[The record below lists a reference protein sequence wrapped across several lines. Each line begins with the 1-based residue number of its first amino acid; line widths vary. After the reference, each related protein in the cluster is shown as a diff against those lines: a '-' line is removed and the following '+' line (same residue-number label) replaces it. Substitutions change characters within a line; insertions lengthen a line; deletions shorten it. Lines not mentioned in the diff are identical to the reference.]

1 MKLVVLCVLC
11 GIALAAPRQKRLTVG
26 TIAVT
31 GGVGGSTGCV
41 VTGNVLYANGFR
53 LRELNPSE
61 QQELVNYE
69 KQVADYKAAVKQALK
84 ERQESLKSRMAG
96 KKEKAVTPK
105 EEDLPKAPQ
114 KPSFCTEDDTTQFY
128 FDGCMVQGNKVYV
141 GNTFARDLDQNE
153 IQELKEFEKK
163 QTVYQEYVQKQI
175 QAQVSNL
182 FGGAD
187 FFSSFFNGG
196 SEKGSSTT
204 TVAPVLPEDAPEQ
217 PAGPNFCTRIY

>member
-41 VTGNVLYANGFR
+41 VT
-53 LRELNPSE
+53 
-61 QQELVNYE
+61 
-69 KQVADYKAAVKQALK
+69 AVKQALK

-114 KPSFCTEDDTTQFY
+114 KPSFCTEEDTTQFY
-128 FDGCMVQGNKVYV
+128 F
-141 GNTFARDLDQNE
+141 
-153 IQELKEFEKK
+153 
-163 QTVYQEYVQKQI
+163 
-175 QAQVSNL
+175 
-182 FGGAD
+182 
-187 FFSSFFNGG
+187 
-196 SEKGSSTT
+196 
-204 TVAPVLPEDAPEQ
+204 
-217 PAGPNFCTRIY
+217 

>member
-1 MKLVVLCVLC
+1 MKLVLLCVLC

-69 KQVADYKAAVKQALK
+69 KQRRFFWPTNKANARKA
-84 ERQESLKSRMAG
+84 LKSRMAG

-114 KPSFCTEDDTTQFY
+114 KPSFCTEEDTTQFY

-187 FFSSFFNGG
+187 FLLI
-196 SEKGSSTT
+196 
-204 TVAPVLPEDAPEQ
+204 VLQ
-217 PAGPNFCTRIY
+217 RRI

>member
-11 GIALAAPRQKRLTVG
+11 GIAFAAPRQKRLTVG
-26 TIAVT
+26 TISVT

-53 LRELNPSE
+53 LRELTSSE

-69 KQVADYKAAVKQALK
+69 KQVADYKEAVKKALK
-84 ERQESLKSRMAG
+84 ERQESLKARMAG

-105 EEDLPKAPQ
+105 EEDLPKAPE

-141 GNTFARDLDQNE
+141 GNTFARDLDHNE

-175 QAQVSNL
+175 QQQVTNL

-187 FFSSFFNGG
+187 FFSSFFNGA
-196 SEKGSSTT
+196 SKDATTT
-204 TVAPVLPEDAPEQ
+204 TVAPALPDDAPEQ
-217 PAGPNFCTRIY
+217 PPVPNFCTRIY